1 MAAKEPFR
9 AIFVFKTNF
18 GQFWIPISIEKGF
31 EGNHYLQKEARVLKN
46 YTTEQLRNIAIVGH
60 GGAGKTSLVEAM
72 LFNTGVINRIGRVE
86 DGTTVSDYHP
96 EEAQRQ
102 STVHTSLV
110 PVELNSVKLNL
121 LDTPGFSDFIGEVKG
136 ALRVADTAMF
146 VLSAVDGVQVQHEL
160 IWKFVQKSE
169 LPRVAFINKMDRE
182 NASFSK
188 LLDDLN
194 AKFKANFVPIN
205 FPIGDGLDF
214 KGIMDV
220 LNQKAYEFGGDGKAK
235 EIAIPDE
242 LQDQLEEYREKLVEA
257 AAEGDDDLTMKYLE
271 GEELT
276 PEEIKSGL
284 HNSIATA
291 KAVPVL
297 CGSATKNMAI
307 SDLSGF
313 LSQYLP
319 APKNEDGPMAALVF
333 KTLADPYVGRMN
345 FIRVFRGSLK
355 ADSQV
360 YNAIKE
366 KNEKIGQV
374 LFVRGKH
381 SEQTPQVSCGDL
393 AVVVKLTDTSSGD
406 TLCDKD
412 NKEALEGI
420 DFPVPNYT
428 LAIAPKSK
436 NDEDKLGDAVHKLL
450 EEDPSLRVEKN
461 IETKQTLLTGMGEAH
476 VNIMISNLKRRYG
489 VDVVTEEPKVPY
501 RETIRAKVEVE
512 GKHKKQSGGRG
523 QYGHVWIRFEPLAEG
538 DFEFNEEVF
547 GGAVPRNYFPA
558 VEKGLRETMVEGALA
573 GYPTVG
579 LKATLYDGSY
589 HNVDSS
595 EMAFK
600 IAASLAFKKAV
611 PMAKPAILE
620 PIMYVE
626 VTVPDEFMGD
636 IIGDF
641 NTKRGRVLGTDQVE
655 EGTVVKAHVP
665 LAEMFKYAND
675 LKSMTQGRG
684 QFKMEFN
691 SYEEVPAKLAEDI
704 IQKAKAEAEAEK

>member
-1 MAAKEPFR
+1 MK
-9 AIFVFKTNF
+9 NF
-18 GQFWIPISIEKGF
+18 
-31 EGNHYLQKEARVLKN
+31 
-46 YTTEQLRNIAIVGH
+46 TTEQIRNIAIVGH

-72 LFNTGVINRIGRVE
+72 LFNTGVINRLGRVE

-110 PVELNSVKLNL
+110 PVEVNNTKLNF

-136 ALRVADTAMF
+136 ALRVADATLF
-146 VLSAVDGVQVQHEL
+146 VFSAVDGVQVLHEI
-160 IWKFVQKSE
+160 IWKSVQKAE

-182 NASFSK
+182 NASFTK
-188 LLDDLN
+188 LMDDLN
-194 AKFKANFVPIN
+194 AKFKANFVPVN
-205 FPIGDGLDF
+205 FPIGEGLDY
-214 KGIMDV
+214 KGIVDV
-220 LNQKAYEFGGDGKAK
+220 LEQKAYEFGNDGKPK
-235 EIAIPDE
+235 EIAIPVE
-242 LQDQLEEYREKLVEA
+242 LQDQLQEYRDKLVEA

-276 PEEIKSGL
+276 TEEIKAGL
-284 HNSIATA
+284 HSVIAEG

-307 SDLSGF
+307 PNLCDF
-313 LSQYLP
+313 LARYMPS
-319 APKNEDGPMAALVF
+319 PKREDGPMAALVF

-345 FIRVFRGSLK
+345 FIRVFRGELK

-360 YNAIKE
+360 YNATKE
-366 KNEKIGQV
+366 SNEKIGQV

-381 SEQTPQVSCGDL
+381 SEQTPQVTCGDL
-393 AVVVKLTDTSSGD
+393 AVVVKLNDTSSGD

-412 NKEALEGI
+412 HKEVLEGI
-420 DFPVPNYT
+420 DFPVPNYI

-436 NDEDKLGDAVHKLL
+436 NDEDKMGDAVHKLL

-461 IETKQTLLTGMGEAH
+461 KETKQTLLTGMGEAH

-501 RETIRAKVEVE
+501 RETIRAKIEVE

-523 QYGHVWIRFEPLAEG
+523 QYGHVWIRFEPLPEG

-558 VEKGLRETMVEGALA
+558 VEKGLREAMTEGALA
-573 GYPTVG
+573 GYQTVG
-579 LKATLYDGSY
+579 IKATLYDGSY
-589 HNVDSS
+589 HSVDSS

-611 PMAKPAILE
+611 PLAKPALLE
-620 PIMYVE
+620 PIMLVE

-655 EGTVVKAHVP
+655 EGTVVKAQVP
-665 LAEMFKYAND
+665 LSEMFKYAND

-691 SYEEVPAKLAEDI
+691 SYEEVPVKLAEDI